1 MNRDV
6 PPSMGDLTGEVTED
20 SISTK
25 AVNFE
30 DSSFL
35 AKNEA
40 KTGKKGKEKPSVNN
54 EESGSSEDEIE
65 DNGIEE
71 DGTTDKS
78 DVLDFDEDFDNSEAE
93 EFEKQFETTSS
104 DDDSDDEDKKEESE
118 AELMDRVMSEIADQP
133 FEVAM
138 ENLQVSKEDVI
149 MAGKGVFSKKGYF
162 EMRFELPFGEYVIL
176 RSKTVNDFIDYNAYV
191 RRLLLEPISQKEYD
205 TFTQMRNTAYAI
217 AEIDGVDY
225 RDVDIE
231 EKFEIVSA
239 MSEIKITAII
249 NATARFWRVA
259 HLLLHPKAIDFF
271 LNSPEA

>member
-1 MNRDV
+1 MNKNV
-6 PPSMGDLTGEVTED
+6 PPEAQDLTGEVTED

-40 KTGKKGKEKPSVNN
+40 KKG
-54 EESGSSEDEIE
+54 SGSSKKTDSSKEEAQDVSQDEDDVVDEAQDVKE
-65 DNGIEE
+65 DPYI
-71 DGTTDKS
+71 
-78 DVLDFDEDFDNSEAE
+78 DEDFDNSEAE
-93 EFEKQFETTSS
+93 EFERQFEDTSS
-104 DDDSDDEDKKEESE
+104 DVAEEETEESE

-149 MAGKGVFSKKGYF
+149 LAGKGVFSKKGYF

-217 AEIDGVDY
+217 AELDGVDY
-225 RDVDIE
+225 RDIDIE
-231 EKFEIVSA
+231 EKFEVVSA